1 MAEQRAQR
9 RLAAILAA
17 DVVGYSR
24 LMRAD
29 EAGTLAQLNAIR
41 RELLD
46 PKIAEYGGRIVKT
59 TGDGIL
65 IEFPSAVDAV
75 QQAIDVQQEMA
86 RRNADIAEN
95 QRMEIRM
102 GINVGD
108 VIVED
113 DDLFGDGVNVAAR
126 LEGLAEPGGIC
137 ISGNAYEQVRDK
149 LQTRFEDMGA
159 QEVKNID
166 RPVQAYR
173 VSLEPDDRTEAT
185 SVQSNTSPLPLP
197 DKSSIAV
204 LPFQNMSGDPDQ
216 EYFSD
221 GITADIITALS
232 HIRQFFVI
240 ARNTTFTYKGRAVEV
255 PAIARELGVRYV
267 LEGSVRKAGNRV
279 RVTAQLI
286 HGETGNHIWAERYDR
301 SLEDIFG
308 LQDEITQMVVGAIE
322 PELDRA
328 ERERAI
334 QTPPENLD
342 AWEYLH
348 RGWWHLIKFE
358 KSEIQEAQNCFHHA
372 VEIDSSFAQ
381 AYAGLAEAEFMN
393 LMGGF
398 VDKPIDSLE
407 QGFEAANKA
416 VALDGKDSVAHAT
429 LGVLHL
435 ARREHALAIE
445 ALQRALI
452 ANPSS
457 AKAHHW
463 LGLVFAFYGRPDD
476 AIAEQELATRLSPN
490 DPWLWAFMN
499 VRSYAYLHSN
509 RLEQAVEWAHRSLRQ
524 PSAPRA
530 PYIVYVIALSHLDRR
545 DEAERASETLLE
557 KFSDTSIAKVRNA
570 FPFSREED
578 LELWIEGLRKAGL
591 PE

>member
-1 MAEQRAQR
+1 MAEERVQR
-9 RLAAILAA
+9 RLAAILVA
-17 DVVGYSR
+17 DVAGYSR
-24 LMRAD
+24 LMGKD
-29 EAGTLAQLNAIR
+29 EAGTRARFNAHLT
-41 RELLD
+41 ELIE
-46 PKIAEYGGRIVKT
+46 PAIASCRGRIVNT
-59 TGDGIL
+59 SGDAL
-65 IEFPSAVDAV
+65 LVEFASVVDAV
-75 QQAIDVQQEMA
+75 QCAIEIQNGIAGRNVDEPDD
-86 RRNADIAEN
+86 RRIVFRIGVNL
-95 QRMEIRM
+95 
-102 GINVGD
+102 GD
-108 VIVED
+108 VIIEGD
-113 DDLFGDGVNVAAR
+113 DIHGDGVNIAAR
-126 LEGLAEPGGIC
+126 LESLADPGSVV
-137 ISGNAYEQVRDK
+137 ISDK
-149 LQTRFEDMGA
+149 VHSEIRTKLDVGFDDLGP
-159 QEVKNID
+159 QEVKNIAE
-166 RPVQAYR
+166 PVHAYKI
-173 VSLEPDDRTEAT
+173 
-185 SVQSNTSPLPLP
+185 SVIPSTQRGADGPLPLP
-197 DKSSIAV
+197 DKPSIAV
-204 LPFQNMSGDPDQ
+204 LPFKNMSGDPEQ

-221 GITADIITALS
+221 GITEDIITALS

-286 HGETGNHIWAERYDR
+286 NGETGNHIWAERYDR
-301 SLEDIFG
+301 SLEDIFE
-308 LQDEITQMVVGAIE
+308 LQDDITQTVVGAIE

-334 QTPPENLD
+334 QTPPESLH

-348 RGWWHLIKFE
+348 RGWWHLRKYE
-358 KSEIQEAQNCFHHA
+358 KSEIQEAQSCFHHA
-372 VEIDSSFAQ
+372 VEIDPSFAQ

-445 ALQRALI
+445 ALQTALI

-463 LGLVFAFYGRPDD
+463 LGLVFAFCRRPDD
-476 AIAEQELATRLSPN
+476 AIAEQVVATRLSPS

-509 RLEQAVEWAHRSLRQ
+509 RFEQAVEWAHRSLRQ
-524 PSAPRA
+524 PNAPRA
-530 PYIVYVIALSHLDRR
+530 PYIVYVIALSHLGRS
-545 DEAERASETLLE
+545 DEAERACETLLV
-557 KFSDTSIAKVRNA
+557 KFPGTSIAKVRNA
-570 FPFSREED
+570 FPFGREED
-578 LELWIEGLRKAGL
+578 LELWIAGLRKAGL